1 MKLCM
6 GCMNQMDE
14 KMTVCPHCG
23 FNEAAFRQE
32 SYYLNP
38 GTVIGGKYI
47 VGKALSYGGYTVTYI
62 GMDAEKTLKVMIKEY
77 LPSDFS
83 TRSEGEM
90 DVTIYSGDAC
100 EQFEQGLTTF
110 LNEANRIGQLQN
122 PLGIMRVYDCVAE
135 NDTGYVISEYLEG
148 KTLKQIMEE
157 GKRFPVQE
165 AKEFVCRILE
175 GLRQVHPLNI
185 IHCDISP
192 ETILVTNTGEIKL
205 LDFGATRYVTTANSK
220 SLAIILKQGFA
231 PEEQYR
237 SRGERGPWTDV
248 YALGAVMYYMIT
260 GVVPVESVD
269 RALMDELKEPSKLG
283 VQIPPNTENALMNAL
298 NVYQKDRTPSAEI
311 FYQELNSPQVSRI
324 QVKKQKYET
333 GKFPTWAKFL
343 VAGLLCAV
351 VAGGVIV
358 GEKLRDGGSDGGEA
372 NKGPQ
377 IMKIT
382 EETEDAADG
391 MLGSID
397 LKLKVIDVTFDLKAK
412 EGGEILTQDPSAG
425 TEVDKME
432 GREVKVTLRSS
443 EKCMYKDI
451 WKKRKNVN
459 SLVKAFGID
468 GEKLTA
474 SKNDD
479 KNKKFYDLYK
489 IILKDGTWLSEE
501 DLKKEKVITLS
512 EIESVLYYT
521 SPYLYK
527 KKLEDYVGKNISTI
541 FFRKY
546 TEKGGK
552 RHDTGK
558 TEHPP
563 VEEAYYSFEKEKG
576 YIVKQKKEAGEEYDA
591 RLDTDDLFITVGEKI
606 EELDSPEKLIKKLN
620 DLGFYENKN
629 NLEIKGSGS
638 EIDKVDVKSKK
649 KGTRELFTEDDTVV
663 ITRKEKEPQSPQV
676 NETPPKS
683 QRSGTPKGPGGD
695 VVFLVDPNKTLL
707 KKFLKEKTSKHNT

>member
-14 KMTVCPHCG
+14 KLTVCPHCG
-23 FNEAAFRQE
+23 FNEAALRQE
-32 SYYLNP
+32 SYYLKP
-38 GTVIGGKYI
+38 GTIIGGKYI

-62 GMDAEKTLKVMIKEY
+62 GMDAEKTRKVMIKEY

-83 TRSEGEM
+83 TRSEGDTE
-90 DVTIYSGDAC
+90 VTIYSGDAC
-100 EQFEQGLTTF
+100 EQFEHGLTTF

-122 PLGIMRVYDCVAE
+122 PQGIMRVYDCVAE

-283 VQIPPNTENALMNAL
+283 VQIPPNIENALMNAL

-343 VAGLLCAV
+343 VAGLLCVV
-351 VAGGVIV
+351 VAGGVKV
-358 GEKLRDGGSDGGEA
+358 VVNYLYGGSGNTDAEGERPIEDIIEKTEDEAEKILERQNLNLEVTEAIFDTDAKKGGEVLIQ
-372 NKGPQ
+372 K
-377 IMKIT
+377 
-382 EETEDAADG
+382 
-391 MLGSID
+391 
-397 LKLKVIDVTFDLKAK
+397 
-412 EGGEILTQDPSAG
+412 PSAG
-425 TEVDKME
+425 EEVSKAED
-432 GREVKVTLRSS
+432 RKVRVTIRSK

-451 WKKRKNVN
+451 WEKRKNVN
-459 SLVKAFGID
+459 SLVKKFNI
-468 GEKLTA
+468 K
-474 SKNDD
+474 SKKIPSENDD
-479 KNKKFYDLYK
+479 DNHKFYDLYQ
-489 IILKDGTWLSEE
+489 IRLVGGR
-501 DLKKEKVITLS
+501 TLS
-512 EIESVLYYT
+512 EKDLNKNKERIINLEDIESVSYYI

-527 KKLEDYVGKNISTI
+527 EKLKNYVGQNVKKVWFDKCTVKN
-541 FFRKY
+541 
-546 TEKGGK
+546 GK
-552 RHDTGK
+552 RHKTGK
-558 TEHPP
+558 TDHPS
-563 VEEAYYSFEKEKG
+563 EEAKYYSFDKNEG
-576 YIVKQKKEAGEEYDA
+576 YIVEQTKKKGKYDS
-591 RLDTDDLFITVGEKI
+591 RKDTGDLFITVKENIDKWLPADKLIEKLNKRGFSENKGNLKI
-606 EELDSPEKLIKKLN
+606 EGFGPEIENVEVSGKGGTTYFTKK
-620 DLGFYENKN
+620 
-629 NLEIKGSGS
+629 
-638 EIDKVDVKSKK
+638 
-649 KGTRELFTEDDTVV
+649 DTVT
-663 ITRKEKEPQSPQV
+663 ITRKEKATQPSVVTKRPS
-676 NETPPKS
+676 KS
-683 QRSGTPKGPGGD
+683 GGMKQK
-695 VVFLVDPNKTLL
+695 PN
-707 KKFLKEKTSKHNT
+707 SDWSSN

>member
-14 KMTVCPHCG
+14 KLTVCPHCG
-23 FNEAAFRQE
+23 FNEAALRQE
-32 SYYLNP
+32 SYYLKP
-38 GTVIGGKYI
+38 GTIIGGKYI

-62 GMDAEKTLKVMIKEY
+62 GMDAEKTRKVMIKEY

-83 TRSEGEM
+83 TRSEGDTE
-90 DVTIYSGDAC
+90 VTIYSGDAC
-100 EQFEQGLTTF
+100 EQFEQRLTTF

-122 PLGIMRVYDCVAE
+122 PQGIMRVYDCVAE

-148 KTLKQIMEE
+148 RTLKQIMEK

-283 VQIPPNTENALMNAL
+283 VQIPSNTENALMNAL

-343 VAGLLCAV
+343 VAGLLCVV

-358 GEKLRDGGSDGGEA
+358 YLLDKGNNDPNMGMSKVQVPNIMGKTEKEAREEIESSDLTFEI
-372 NKGPQ
+372 KDV
-377 IMKIT
+377 IFDK
-382 EETEDAADG
+382 
-391 MLGSID
+391 D
-397 LKLKVIDVTFDLKAK
+397 LDKVLN
-412 EGGEILTQDPSAG
+412 QDPSG
-425 TEVDKME
+425 GESIDKKEEVA
-432 GREVKVTLRSS
+432 VTIRSK
-443 EKCMYKDI
+443 EKCKYEDI
-451 WKKRKNVN
+451 LKQENNVDNLVDEFSINKELLSDSKEFDADDESKTFKN
-459 SLVKAFGID
+459 
-468 GEKLTA
+468 
-474 SKNDD
+474 
-479 KNKKFYDLYK
+479 LYEV
-489 IILKDGTWLSEE
+489 ILKDGDTIRKIKVD
-501 DLKKEKVITLS
+501 DLKKNREEIIKLPDIQGIT
-512 EIESVLYYT
+512 YYV
-521 SPYLYK
+521 SPYLYV
-527 KKLEDYVGKNISTI
+527 KKLDDYEGRNVYNSDIK
-541 FFRKY
+541 FKKY
-546 TEKGGK
+546 TEKNGK
-552 RHDTGK
+552 RKEVKGETGTPLYK
-558 TEHPP
+558 
-563 VEEAYYSFEKEKG
+563 AIYYSFDKKEG
-576 YIVKQKKEAGEEYDA
+576 YIVKQRIKKGKKYDSSQDGNLFVTVRKRFTYDEKNAEGLINDLKNEGFNVKESGEGEEIDY
-591 RLDTDDLFITVGEKI
+591 ITV
-606 EELDSPEKLIKKLN
+606 S
-620 DLGFYENKN
+620 
-629 NLEIKGSGS
+629 GSGGTTYFT
-638 EIDKVDVKSKK
+638 KK
-649 KGTRELFTEDDTVV
+649 DTVT
-663 ITRKEKEPQSPQV
+663 ITKKEKEAEVRKTQA
-676 NETPPKS
+676 PPSSK
-683 QRSGTPKGPGGD
+683 RKIPHGPGG
-695 VVFLVDPNKTLL
+695 PTL
-707 KKFLKEKTSKHNT
+707 

>member
-1 MKLCM
+1 M

-14 KMTVCPHCG
+14 KLTVCPHCG
-23 FNEAAFRQE
+23 FNEAALRQE
-32 SYYLNP
+32 SYYLKP
-38 GTVIGGKYI
+38 GTIIGGKYI

-62 GMDAEKTLKVMIKEY
+62 GMDAEKTRKVMIKEY

-83 TRSEGEM
+83 TRSEGDTE
-90 DVTIYSGDAC
+90 VTIYSGDAC

-122 PLGIMRVYDCVAE
+122 PQGIMRVYDCVAE

-148 KTLKQIMEE
+148 RTLKQIMEK

-283 VQIPPNTENALMNAL
+283 VQIPSNTENALMNAL

-343 VAGLLCAV
+343 VAGLLCVV

-358 GEKLRDGGSDGGEA
+358 VKRWDGGSDGGEA
-372 NKGPQ
+372 NSTEITAEDIVGMSLKEAEKKQGKN
-377 IMKIT
+377 IKIIP
-382 EETEDAADG
+382 ED
-391 MLGSID
+391 IC
-397 LKLKVIDVTFDLKAK
+397 IFDKNAK
-412 EGGEILTQDPSAG
+412 EGGQIRSQEPVAG
-425 TEVDKME
+425 E
-432 GREVKVTLRSS
+432 KVTDNRITVRVCTS
-443 EKCMYKDI
+443 EKCTYGDLFEKRGNVDNLAHTFGIKSRKLVESKAKDKADEKKKYKD
-451 WKKRKNVN
+451 
-459 SLVKAFGID
+459 
-468 GEKLTA
+468 
-474 SKNDD
+474 
-479 KNKKFYDLYK
+479 LYQ
-489 IILKDGTWLSEE
+489 IVLENGTPLKPE
-501 DLKKEKVITLS
+501 DLEEKKDEVITLAG
-512 EIESVLYYT
+512 IKSVEYYV

-527 KKLEDYVGKNISTI
+527 SELENYIGKNISKVK
-541 FFRKY
+541 F
-546 TEKGGK
+546 EKCIKEKDGK
-552 RHDTGK
+552 RVFQGK
-558 TEHPP
+558 AIPSCDED
-563 VEEAYYSFEKEKG
+563 YYSFEKEKG
-576 YIVKQKKEAGEEYDA
+576 YIIEQRLPEGETYNARKYRKNLFNVVKEKFNSSGSADELIQKL
-591 RLDTDDLFITVGEKI
+591 RGEKI
-606 EELDSPEKLIKKLN
+606 RVTVKK
-620 DLGFYENKN
+620 GS
-629 NLEIKGSGS
+629 SGS
-638 EIDKVDVKSKK
+638 EIEKVEIEKRKDG
-649 KGTRELFTEDDTVV
+649 GTKELFTKEDTVI
-663 ITRKEKEPQSPQV
+663 ITRKEKEQQPPQEKKTQSKPKETLPPNILATEYNINSPTKDFHRE
-676 NETPPKS
+676 N
-683 QRSGTPKGPGGD
+683 
-695 VVFLVDPNKTLL
+695 L
-707 KKFLKEKTSKHNT
+707 KHNT

>member
-14 KMTVCPHCG
+14 KLTVCPHCG
-23 FNEAAFRQE
+23 FNEAALRQE
-32 SYYLNP
+32 SYYLKP

-62 GMDAEKTLKVMIKEY
+62 GMDAEKNRKVMIKEY

-83 TRSEGEM
+83 TRSEGDTE
-90 DVTIYSGDAC
+90 VTIYSGDAC

-110 LNEANRIGQLQN
+110 LNEANRIGQLHNTQ
-122 PLGIMRVYDCVAE
+122 GIMRVYDCVAE

-205 LDFGATRYVTTANSK
+205 LDFGETRYVTTANSK

-283 VQIPPNTENALMNAL
+283 IQIPPNIENALMNAL

-343 VAGLLCAV
+343 VAGLLCVV
-351 VAGGVIV
+351 VAGGVNVVLSRDDGNNTKANAIEV
-358 GEKLRDGGSDGGEA
+358 RAENIIGMSLEEAKGVKEIKKNNIEIIDINQDEKLIFYKEA
-372 NKGPQ
+372 KN
-377 IMKIT
+377 
-382 EETEDAADG
+382 
-391 MLGSID
+391 SR
-397 LKLKVIDVTFDLKAK
+397 
-412 EGGEILTQDPSAG
+412 EIWSQDPG
-425 TEVDKME
+425 PGDVVEDKTIKVEVCTSEQCTYGDLLEKKDNVDDLVETFGIPKGKLEKSTAEDKADK
-432 GREVKVTLRSS
+432 GK
-443 EKCMYKDI
+443 KYKDLYRI
-451 WKKRKNVN
+451 VLKKGTITPEE
-459 SLVKAFGID
+459 L
-468 GEKLTA
+468 E
-474 SKNDD
+474 
-479 KNKKFYDLYK
+479 KNKDKV
-489 IILKDGTWLSEE
+489 IILKD
-501 DLKKEKVITLS
+501 
-512 EIESVLYYT
+512 IESVEYYV

-527 KKLEDYVGKNISTI
+527 RKLENYIGKNISKVK
-541 FFRKY
+541 FKKY
-546 TEKGGK
+546 REEDGKKVSCGKATPPYKEK
-552 RHDTGK
+552 
-558 TEHPP
+558 
-563 VEEAYYSFEKEKG
+563 YYSFTKKKGEIVEQKKPKGKPYNALIFSGNLFEVVKEKFNESDSADELIQKLKG
-576 YIVKQKKEAGEEYDA
+576 KKIRVKG
-591 RLDTDDLFITVGEKI
+591 
-606 EELDSPEKLIKKLN
+606 
-620 DLGFYENKN
+620 
-629 NLEIKGSGS
+629 KGSGS
-638 EIDKVDVKSKK
+638 EIEKVEIESEDG
-649 KGTRELFTEDDTVV
+649 GTKELFTKEDTVI
-663 ITRKEKEPQSPQV
+663 ITRKEKEVQPSS
-676 NETPPKS
+676 E
-683 QRSGTPKGPGGD
+683 
-695 VVFLVDPNKTLL
+695 NKTPL
-707 KKFLKEKTSKHNT
+707 KSPIRYGPENALPDK

>member
-14 KMTVCPHCG
+14 KLTVCPHCG
-23 FNEAAFRQE
+23 FNEAALRQE
-32 SYYLNP
+32 SYYLKP
-38 GTVIGGKYI
+38 GTIIGGKYI

-62 GMDAEKTLKVMIKEY
+62 GMDAEKNRKVMIKEY

-83 TRSEGEM
+83 TRSEGDTE
-90 DVTIYSGDAC
+90 VTIYSGDAC

-110 LNEANRIGQLQN
+110 LNEANRIGQLHNTQ
-122 PLGIMRVYDCVAE
+122 GIMRVYDCVAE

-283 VQIPPNTENALMNAL
+283 IQIPPNIENALMNAL

-343 VAGLLCAV
+343 VAGLLCVV

-358 GEKLRDGGSDGGEA
+358 VLSRDGGSDGGEA
-372 NKGPQ
+372 NSTE
-377 IMKIT
+377 IT
-382 EETEDAADG
+382 AEDVVGMSLEEAKKKQGKNINIISEEI
-391 MLGSID
+391 LI
-397 LKLKVIDVTFDLKAK
+397 FDKKAK
-412 EGGEILTQDPSAG
+412 KGGEIRSQEPVAG
-425 TEVDKME
+425 EEVTNN
-432 GREVKVTLRSS
+432 RITVTVCTSEQCTYGDLLEKENNVDDLVDTFGINS
-443 EKCMYKDI
+443 EKLVESTAKDKADKKKKYKD
-451 WKKRKNVN
+451 
-459 SLVKAFGID
+459 
-468 GEKLTA
+468 
-474 SKNDD
+474 
-479 KNKKFYDLYK
+479 LYQ
-489 IILKDGTWLSEE
+489 IVLENGTPLKPE
-501 DLKKEKVITLS
+501 DLKEKKDEVITLAG
-512 EIESVLYYT
+512 IKSVEYYV

-527 KKLEDYVGKNISTI
+527 RKLENYIGKNISKVKFKKCI
-541 FFRKY
+541 K
-546 TEKGGK
+546 EKDGK
-552 RHDTGK
+552 RFFQGK
-558 TEHPP
+558 AIPSCDED
-563 VEEAYYSFEKEKG
+563 YYSFEKEKG
-576 YIVKQKKEAGEEYDA
+576 YIIKQRLPKGKTYNARKYRKNLFNVVKEKFNESDSADELIQK
-591 RLDTDDLFITVGEKI
+591 LIGEKI
-606 EELDSPEKLIKKLN
+606 RVKVKEGS
-620 DLGFYENKN
+620 
-629 NLEIKGSGS
+629 SGS
-638 EIDKVDVKSKK
+638 EIEKVEVESKK
-649 KGTRELFTEDDTVV
+649 MGTKELFTRDDTVI
-663 ITRKEKEPQSPQV
+663 ITRKEKEQQPRQEKKTQSKSNRTEVSQPSVQQV
-676 NETPPKS
+676 F
-683 QRSGTPKGPGGD
+683 D
-695 VVFLVDPNKTLL
+695 
-707 KKFLKEKTSKHNT
+707 

>member
-14 KMTVCPHCG
+14 KLTVCPHCG
-23 FNEAAFRQE
+23 FNEAALRQE
-32 SYYLNP
+32 SYYLKP
-38 GTVIGGKYI
+38 GTIIGGKYI

-62 GMDAEKTLKVMIKEY
+62 GMDAEKTRKVMIKEY

-83 TRSEGEM
+83 TRSEGDTE
-90 DVTIYSGDAC
+90 VTIYSGDAC

-122 PLGIMRVYDCVAE
+122 PQGIMRVYDCVAE

-148 KTLKQIMEE
+148 RTLKQIMEK

-283 VQIPPNTENALMNAL
+283 VQIPSNTENALMNAL

-343 VAGLLCAV
+343 VAGLLCVV

-358 GEKLRDGGSDGGEA
+358 YLLDKGNNDPNMGMSKVQVPNIMGKTEKEAREEIESSDLTFEI
-372 NKGPQ
+372 KDV
-377 IMKIT
+377 IFDK
-382 EETEDAADG
+382 
-391 MLGSID
+391 D
-397 LKLKVIDVTFDLKAK
+397 LDKVLN
-412 EGGEILTQDPSAG
+412 QDPSG
-425 TEVDKME
+425 GESIDKKEEVA
-432 GREVKVTLRSS
+432 VTIRSK
-443 EKCMYKDI
+443 EKCKYEDI
-451 WKKRKNVN
+451 LKQENNVDNLVDEFSINKELLSDSKEFDAYDESKTFKN
-459 SLVKAFGID
+459 
-468 GEKLTA
+468 
-474 SKNDD
+474 
-479 KNKKFYDLYK
+479 LYEV
-489 IILKDGTWLSEE
+489 ILKDGDTIRKIKVD
-501 DLKKEKVITLS
+501 DLKKNREEIIKLPDIQGIT
-512 EIESVLYYT
+512 YYV
-521 SPYLYK
+521 SPYLYV
-527 KKLEDYVGKNISTI
+527 KKLDDYEGRNVYNSDIK
-541 FFRKY
+541 FKKY
-546 TEKGGK
+546 TEKNGK
-552 RHDTGK
+552 RKEVKGETGTPLYK
-558 TEHPP
+558 
-563 VEEAYYSFEKEKG
+563 AIYYSFDKKEG
-576 YIVKQKKEAGEEYDA
+576 YIVKQRIKKGKKYDSSQDGNLFVTVRKRFTYDEKNAEGLINDLKNEGFNVKESGEGEEIDY
-591 RLDTDDLFITVGEKI
+591 ITV
-606 EELDSPEKLIKKLN
+606 S
-620 DLGFYENKN
+620 
-629 NLEIKGSGS
+629 GSGGTTYFT
-638 EIDKVDVKSKK
+638 KK
-649 KGTRELFTEDDTVV
+649 DTVT
-663 ITRKEKEPQSPQV
+663 ITKKEKEAEVRKTQA
-676 NETPPKS
+676 PPSSK
-683 QRSGTPKGPGGD
+683 RKIPHGPGG
-695 VVFLVDPNKTLL
+695 PTL
-707 KKFLKEKTSKHNT
+707 

>member
-14 KMTVCPHCG
+14 KLTVCPHCG
-23 FNEAAFRQE
+23 FNEAALRQE
-32 SYYLNP
+32 SYYLKP
-38 GTVIGGKYI
+38 GTIIGGKYI

-62 GMDAEKTLKVMIKEY
+62 GMDAEKTRKVMIKEY

-83 TRSEGEM
+83 TRSEGDTE
-90 DVTIYSGDAC
+90 VTIYSGDAC

-122 PLGIMRVYDCVAE
+122 PQGIMRVYDCVAE

-148 KTLKQIMEE
+148 RTLKQIMEK

-283 VQIPPNTENALMNAL
+283 VQIPSNTENALMNAL

-343 VAGLLCAV
+343 VAGLLCVV

-358 GEKLRDGGSDGGEA
+358 YLLDKGNNDPNMGMSKVQVPNIMGKTEKEAREEIESSDLTFEI
-372 NKGPQ
+372 KDV
-377 IMKIT
+377 IFDK
-382 EETEDAADG
+382 
-391 MLGSID
+391 D
-397 LKLKVIDVTFDLKAK
+397 LDKVLN
-412 EGGEILTQDPSAG
+412 QDPSG
-425 TEVDKME
+425 GESIDKKEEVA
-432 GREVKVTLRSS
+432 VTIRSK
-443 EKCMYKDI
+443 EKCKYEDI
-451 WKKRKNVN
+451 LKQENNVDNLVDEFSINKELLSDSKEFDADDESKTFKN
-459 SLVKAFGID
+459 
-468 GEKLTA
+468 
-474 SKNDD
+474 
-479 KNKKFYDLYK
+479 LYEV
-489 IILKDGTWLSEE
+489 ILKDGDTIRKIKVD
-501 DLKKEKVITLS
+501 DLKKNREEIIKLPDIQGIT
-512 EIESVLYYT
+512 YYV
-521 SPYLYK
+521 SPYLYV
-527 KKLEDYVGKNISTI
+527 KKLDDYEGRNVYNSDIK
-541 FFRKY
+541 FKKY
-546 TEKGGK
+546 TEKNGK
-552 RHDTGK
+552 RKEVKGETGTPLYK
-558 TEHPP
+558 
-563 VEEAYYSFEKEKG
+563 AIYYSFDKKEG
-576 YIVKQKKEAGEEYDA
+576 YIVKQRIKKGKKYDSSQDGNLFVTVRKRFTYDEKNAEGLINDLKNEGFNVKESGEGEEIDY
-591 RLDTDDLFITVGEKI
+591 ITV
-606 EELDSPEKLIKKLN
+606 S
-620 DLGFYENKN
+620 
-629 NLEIKGSGS
+629 GSGGTTYFT
-638 EIDKVDVKSKK
+638 KK
-649 KGTRELFTEDDTVV
+649 DTVT
-663 ITRKEKEPQSPQV
+663 ITKKEKEAEVRKTQA
-676 NETPPKS
+676 PPSSK
-683 QRSGTPKGPGGD
+683 RKIPHGPGG
-695 VVFLVDPNKTLL
+695 PTL
-707 KKFLKEKTSKHNT
+707 

>member
-14 KMTVCPHCG
+14 KLTVCPHCS
-23 FNEAAFRQE
+23 FNEAALRQE
-32 SYYLNP
+32 SYYLKP
-38 GTVIGGKYI
+38 GTIIGGKYI

-62 GMDAEKTLKVMIKEY
+62 GMDAEKTRKVMIKEY

-83 TRSEGEM
+83 TRSEGDTE
-90 DVTIYSGDAC
+90 VTIYSGDAC

-110 LNEANRIGQLQN
+110 LNEANRIGQLHNTQ
-122 PLGIMRVYDCVAE
+122 GIMRVYDCVAE

-283 VQIPPNTENALMNAL
+283 IQIPPNTENALMNAL

-343 VAGLLCAV
+343 VAGLLCVV

-358 GEKLRDGGSDGGEA
+358 GKYLLDEGNDDPHMGMSKVQVPNVKNMA
-372 NKGPQ
+372 
-377 IMKIT
+377 
-382 EETEDAADG
+382 ED
-391 MLGSID
+391 
-397 LKLKVIDVTFDLKAK
+397 KAK
-412 EGGEILTQDPSAG
+412 ETI
-425 TEVDKME
+425 K
-432 GREVKVTLRSS
+432 SS
-443 EKCMYKDI
+443 ELAFKVKDVI
-451 WKKRKNVN
+451 FDKDSQEGGKIIDQEP
-459 SLVKAFGID
+459 SEGTGID
-468 GEKLTA
+468 KGEEVEVIVRSGEKCKYEDIFEQANNVDNLVDEFNIDENLLSG
-474 SKNDD
+474 SKESDADD
-479 KNKKFYDLYK
+479 EDKTFKNLYEV
-489 IILKDGTWLSEE
+489 ILKDGDKIKKIKVD
-501 DLKKEKVITLS
+501 DLKKDREEIIKLPDIQGIT
-512 EIESVLYYT
+512 YYV
-521 SPYLYK
+521 SPYLYVK
-527 KKLEDYVGKNISTI
+527 ELDDYEGRNVYDEDIK
-541 FFRKY
+541 FAKY
-546 TEKGGK
+546 TESKKGKGRKKVKGK
-552 RHDTGK
+552 TGK
-558 TEHPP
+558 PLYR
-563 VEEAYYSFEKEKG
+563 AIYYSFDEKEG
-576 YIVKQKKEAGEEYDA
+576 YIVKQKIKEGKKYYSFKDGNLFVTVKKRFTYDKEKAEDLIKNLKSKGFKVKSEGKGEVIDY
-591 RLDTDDLFITVGEKI
+591 ITVEG
-606 EELDSPEKLIKKLN
+606 
-620 DLGFYENKN
+620 
-629 NLEIKGSGS
+629 KG
-638 EIDKVDVKSKK
+638 
-649 KGTRELFTEDDTVV
+649 GTRYFTEKDTIT
-663 ITRKEKEPQSPQV
+663 ITRKEKQQAPSSE
-676 NETPPKS
+676 
-683 QRSGTPKGPGGD
+683 
-695 VVFLVDPNKTLL
+695 NKTP
-707 KKFLKEKTSKHNT
+707 SKSNGTEVSPPQPSAVQLF

>member
-14 KMTVCPHCG
+14 KLTVCPHCG
-23 FNEAAFRQE
+23 FNEAALRQE
-32 SYYLNP
+32 SYYLKP
-38 GTVIGGKYI
+38 GTIIGGKYI

-62 GMDAEKTLKVMIKEY
+62 GMDAEKNRKVMIKEY

-83 TRSEGEM
+83 TRSEGDTE
-90 DVTIYSGDAC
+90 VTIYSGDAC

-110 LNEANRIGQLQN
+110 LNEANRIGQLHNTQ
-122 PLGIMRVYDCVAE
+122 GIMRVYDCVAE

-283 VQIPPNTENALMNAL
+283 IQIPPNIENALMNAL

-343 VAGLLCAV
+343 VAGLLCVV

-358 GEKLRDGGSDGGEA
+358 VKHYL
-372 NKGPQ
+372 NKGNNNPGAKSSKVEVPNVEK
-377 IMKIT
+377 M
-382 EETEDAADG
+382 TEDEAEKTII
-391 MLGSID
+391 SS
-397 LKLKVIDVTFDLKAK
+397 KLTFKVKDVIFDKDSQ
-412 EGGEILTQDPSAG
+412 EGGEIINQEPSTG
-425 TEVDKME
+425 TGIDKGKEV
-432 GREVKVTLRSS
+432 EVIIRSK
-443 EKCMYKDI
+443 EKCKYEDI
-451 WKKRKNVN
+451 FEQANNVDI
-459 SLVKAFGID
+459 LADEFGID
-468 GEKLTA
+468 KSRVSGSEKKDANDKKKTF
-474 SKNDD
+474 KN
-479 KNKKFYDLYK
+479 LYEV
-489 IILKDGTWLSEE
+489 ILKSGNKISVKDFENN
-501 DLKKEKVITLS
+501 KENILNLLDIERIT
-512 EIESVLYYT
+512 YYV
-521 SPYLYK
+521 SPYLYV
-527 KKLEDYVGKNISTI
+527 KKLDNYEKSNVFNIE
-541 FFRKY
+541 FAKY
-546 TEKGGK
+546 TEKNGNKEKVPGE
-552 RHDTGK
+552 TGTPSYRAK
-558 TEHPP
+558 
-563 VEEAYYSFEKEKG
+563 YYSFDEKEG
-576 YIVKQKKEAGEEYDA
+576 YIVKQRIEKGKKYDSSKDGNLFVTVKKRFTYDKKNAEGLISDLKEKGFKVKSEGKGEVIDY
-591 RLDTDDLFITVGEKI
+591 ITVEGKGGTTYFT
-606 EELDSPEKLIKKLN
+606 KK
-620 DLGFYENKN
+620 
-629 NLEIKGSGS
+629 
-638 EIDKVDVKSKK
+638 
-649 KGTRELFTEDDTVV
+649 DTVT
-663 ITRKEKEPQSPQV
+663 ITRKEKAVQPSSEYKTQSKQ
-676 NETPPKS
+676 EK
-683 QRSGTPKGPGGD
+683 
-695 VVFLVDPNKTLL
+695 
-707 KKFLKEKTSKHNT
+707 LKEGPNTPIFNGEK

>member
-14 KMTVCPHCG
+14 KLTVCPHCG
-23 FNEAAFRQE
+23 FNEAALRQE
-32 SYYLNP
+32 SYYLKP
-38 GTVIGGKYI
+38 GTIIGGKYI

-62 GMDAEKTLKVMIKEY
+62 GMDAEKTRKVMIKEY

-83 TRSEGEM
+83 TRSEGDTE
-90 DVTIYSGDAC
+90 VTIYSGDAC

-122 PLGIMRVYDCVAE
+122 PQGIMRVYDCVAE

-148 KTLKQIMEE
+148 RTLKQIMEK

-283 VQIPPNTENALMNAL
+283 VQIPSNTENALMNAL

-343 VAGLLCAV
+343 VAGLLCVV

-358 GEKLRDGGSDGGEA
+358 YLLDKGNNDPNMGMSKVQVPNIMGKTEKEAREEIESSDLTFEI
-372 NKGPQ
+372 KDV
-377 IMKIT
+377 IFDK
-382 EETEDAADG
+382 
-391 MLGSID
+391 D
-397 LKLKVIDVTFDLKAK
+397 LDKVLN
-412 EGGEILTQDPSAG
+412 QDPSG
-425 TEVDKME
+425 GESIDKKEEVA
-432 GREVKVTLRSS
+432 VTIRSK
-443 EKCMYKDI
+443 EKCKYEDI
-451 WKKRKNVN
+451 LKQENNVDNLVDEFSINKELLSDSKEFDADDESKTFKN
-459 SLVKAFGID
+459 
-468 GEKLTA
+468 
-474 SKNDD
+474 
-479 KNKKFYDLYK
+479 LYEV
-489 IILKDGTWLSEE
+489 ILKDGDTIRKIKVD
-501 DLKKEKVITLS
+501 DLKKNREEIIKLPDIQGIT
-512 EIESVLYYT
+512 YYV
-521 SPYLYK
+521 SPYLYV
-527 KKLEDYVGKNISTI
+527 KKLDDYEGRNVYNSDIK
-541 FFRKY
+541 FKKY
-546 TEKGGK
+546 TEKNGK
-552 RHDTGK
+552 RKEVKGETGTPLYK
-558 TEHPP
+558 
-563 VEEAYYSFEKEKG
+563 AIYYSFDKKEG
-576 YIVKQKKEAGEEYDA
+576 YIVKQ
-591 RLDTDDLFITVGEKI
+591 R
-606 EELDSPEKLIKKLN
+606 IKK
-620 DLGFYENKN
+620 GKN
-629 NLEIKGSGS
+629 MILPKMEIS
-638 EIDKVDVKSKK
+638 
-649 KGTRELFTEDDTVV
+649 L
-663 ITRKEKEPQSPQV
+663 
-676 NETPPKS
+676 
-683 QRSGTPKGPGGD
+683 
-695 VVFLVDPNKTLL
+695 
-707 KKFLKEKTSKHNT
+707 

>member
-14 KMTVCPHCG
+14 KLTVCPHCG
-23 FNEAAFRQE
+23 FNEAALRQE
-32 SYYLNP
+32 SYYLKP
-38 GTVIGGKYI
+38 GTIIGGKYI

-62 GMDAEKTLKVMIKEY
+62 GMDAEKNRKVMIKEY

-83 TRSEGEM
+83 TRSEGDTE
-90 DVTIYSGDAC
+90 VTIYSGDAC

-110 LNEANRIGQLQN
+110 LNEANRIGQLHNTQ
-122 PLGIMRVYDCVAE
+122 GIMRVYDCVAE

-283 VQIPPNTENALMNAL
+283 IQIPPNIENALMNAL

-343 VAGLLCAV
+343 VAGLLCVV

-358 GEKLRDGGSDGGEA
+358 VLSRDGNTDADSTADIAANIVGMSPEEA
-372 NKGPQ
+372 
-377 IMKIT
+377 
-382 EETEDAADG
+382 EEISE
-391 MLGSID
+391 I
-397 LKLKVIDVTFDLKAK
+397 KAK
-412 EGGEILTQDPSAG
+412 NIAIIPDGKLIFDKKAKKGGEIWSQDPG
-425 TEVDKME
+425 PGD
-432 GREVKVTLRSS
+432 EVKGKTIKVMIRTSEQCTYGDLLERQGNVDDLAVTFGIGS
-443 EKCMYKDI
+443 EKLVESTAKDKADETKKYKDLYQI
-451 WKKRKNVN
+451 VMKNRK
-459 SLVKAFGID
+459 I
-468 GEKLTA
+468 TP
-474 SKNDD
+474 DD
-479 KNKKFYDLYK
+479 LKNKKD
-489 IILKDGTWLSEE
+489 E
-501 DLKKEKVITLS
+501 VINLS
-512 EIESVLYYT
+512 EIESVEYYV
-521 SPYLYK
+521 SPYLFEGE
-527 KKLEDYVGKNISTI
+527 LDDYFGRNISTVKFKKCI
-541 FFRKY
+541 K
-546 TEKGGK
+546 EKNGK
-552 RHDTGK
+552 RVFEGNAVPSYD
-558 TEHPP
+558 ED
-563 VEEAYYSFEKEKG
+563 YYSFEKEKG
-576 YIVKQKKEAGEEYDA
+576 CIIEQTLEKGRRYNARKYRKNLFNVVKEKFNSSGSADELIRKLKGIGFQPKIVG
-591 RLDTDDLFITVGEKI
+591 
-606 EELDSPEKLIKKLN
+606 N
-620 DLGFYENKN
+620 
-629 NLEIKGSGS
+629 GS
-638 EIDKVDVKSKK
+638 EIENVEVSGKGGTTYFTKK
-649 KGTRELFTEDDTVV
+649 DTVT
-663 ITRKEKEPQSPQV
+663 ITRKEKAVQPSSEYKTQSKQ
-676 NETPPKS
+676 EK
-683 QRSGTPKGPGGD
+683 
-695 VVFLVDPNKTLL
+695 
-707 KKFLKEKTSKHNT
+707 LKEGPNTPIFNGEK

>member
-14 KMTVCPHCG
+14 KLTVCPHCS
-23 FNEAAFRQE
+23 FNEAALRQE
-32 SYYLNP
+32 SYYLKP
-38 GTVIGGKYI
+38 GTIIGGKYI

-62 GMDAEKTLKVMIKEY
+62 GMDAEKNRKVMIKEY

-83 TRSEGEM
+83 TRSEGDTE
-90 DVTIYSGDAC
+90 VTIYSGDAC

-110 LNEANRIGQLQN
+110 LNEANRIGQLHNTQ
-122 PLGIMRVYDCVAE
+122 GIMRVYDCVAE

-269 RALMDELKEPSKLG
+269 RALMDELNEPSKLG
-283 VQIPPNTENALMNAL
+283 IQIPPNIENALMNAL

-343 VAGLLCAV
+343 VAGLLCVV

-358 GEKLRDGGSDGGEA
+358 GLELK
-372 NKGPQ
+372 KGNNNPNTGMSKVQ
-377 IMKIT
+377 VPKIEDMT
-382 EETEDAADG
+382 EEEAKEKIESSNLIFKIKDVIYDKDFDEG
-391 MLGSID
+391 GKILSQNPSQGNSID
-397 LKLKVIDVTFDLKAK
+397 KGIEVEVIIRSKERCKYEDIFEQANNVDNLADEFNIDKKLLSGSKESDADDENKTFKNLY
-412 EGGEILTQDPSAG
+412 
-425 TEVDKME
+425 EV
-432 GREVKVTLRSS
+432 
-443 EKCMYKDI
+443 
-451 WKKRKNVN
+451 
-459 SLVKAFGID
+459 
-468 GEKLTA
+468 
-474 SKNDD
+474 
-479 KNKKFYDLYK
+479 
-489 IILKDGTWLSEE
+489 ILKDGDTIRKIKVD
-501 DLKKEKVITLS
+501 DLKKNREEIIKLPDIQGIT
-512 EIESVLYYT
+512 YYV
-521 SPYLYK
+521 SPYLY
-527 KKLEDYVGKNISTI
+527 VGKLDDYERRNVHDEDIK
-541 FFRKY
+541 FAKY
-546 TEKGGK
+546 TEYKNGKGRKRVKGK
-552 RHDTGK
+552 TGK
-558 TEHPP
+558 PP
-563 VEEAYYSFEKEKG
+563 YRAKYYSFDEKEG
-576 YIVKQKKEAGEEYDA
+576 YIVKQRIEKGKKYDSSKDGNLFVTVRKRFTYDRKNAEGLIKNLKSKGFKVKSEGKGEVIDYITVEGKGGTRYFTEKDTITITRKKKEAEVKHTPA
-591 RLDTDDLFITVGEKI
+591 P
-606 EELDSPEKLIKKLN
+606 SSS
-620 DLGFYENKN
+620 ENKMPHDP
-629 NLEIKGSGS
+629 K
-638 EIDKVDVKSKK
+638 
-649 KGTRELFTEDDTVV
+649 TV
-663 ITRKEKEPQSPQV
+663 T
-676 NETPPKS
+676 
-683 QRSGTPKGPGGD
+683 
-695 VVFLVDPNKTLL
+695 F
-707 KKFLKEKTSKHNT
+707 

>member
-14 KMTVCPHCG
+14 KLTVCPHCG
-23 FNEAAFRQE
+23 FNEAALRQE
-32 SYYLNP
+32 SYYLKP
-38 GTVIGGKYI
+38 GTIIGGKYI

-62 GMDAEKTLKVMIKEY
+62 GMDAEKTRKVMIKEY

-83 TRSEGEM
+83 TRSEGDTE
-90 DVTIYSGDAC
+90 VTIYSGDAC

-122 PLGIMRVYDCVAE
+122 PQGIMRVYDCVAE

-148 KTLKQIMEE
+148 RTLKQIMEK

-283 VQIPPNTENALMNAL
+283 VQIPSNTENALMNAL

-343 VAGLLCAV
+343 VAGLLCVV

-358 GEKLRDGGSDGGEA
+358 YLLDKGNNDPNMGMSKVQVPNIMGKTEKEAREEIESSDLTFEI
-372 NKGPQ
+372 KDV
-377 IMKIT
+377 IFDK
-382 EETEDAADG
+382 
-391 MLGSID
+391 D
-397 LKLKVIDVTFDLKAK
+397 LDKVLN
-412 EGGEILTQDPSAG
+412 QDPSG
-425 TEVDKME
+425 GKSIDKKEEVA
-432 GREVKVTLRSS
+432 VTIRSK
-443 EKCMYKDI
+443 EKCKYEDI
-451 WKKRKNVN
+451 LKQENNVDNLVDEFSINKELLSDSKEFDADDESKTFKN
-459 SLVKAFGID
+459 
-468 GEKLTA
+468 
-474 SKNDD
+474 
-479 KNKKFYDLYK
+479 LYEV
-489 IILKDGTWLSEE
+489 ILKDGDTIRKIKVD
-501 DLKKEKVITLS
+501 DLKKNREEIIKLPDIQGIT
-512 EIESVLYYT
+512 YYV
-521 SPYLYK
+521 SPYLYV
-527 KKLEDYVGKNISTI
+527 KKLDDYEGRNVYNSDIK
-541 FFRKY
+541 FKKY
-546 TEKGGK
+546 TEKNGK
-552 RHDTGK
+552 RKEVKGETGTPLYK
-558 TEHPP
+558 
-563 VEEAYYSFEKEKG
+563 AIYYSFDKKEG
-576 YIVKQKKEAGEEYDA
+576 YIVKQRIKKGKKYDSSQDGNLFVTVRKRFTYDEKNAEGLINDLKNEGFNVKESGEGEEIDY
-591 RLDTDDLFITVGEKI
+591 ITV
-606 EELDSPEKLIKKLN
+606 S
-620 DLGFYENKN
+620 
-629 NLEIKGSGS
+629 GSGGTTYFT
-638 EIDKVDVKSKK
+638 KK
-649 KGTRELFTEDDTVV
+649 DTVT
-663 ITRKEKEPQSPQV
+663 ITKKEKEAEVRKTQA
-676 NETPPKS
+676 PPSSK
-683 QRSGTPKGPGGD
+683 RKIPHGPGG
-695 VVFLVDPNKTLL
+695 PTL
-707 KKFLKEKTSKHNT
+707 

>member
-14 KMTVCPHCG
+14 KLTVCPHCG
-23 FNEAAFRQE
+23 FNEAALRQE
-32 SYYLNP
+32 SYYLKP
-38 GTVIGGKYI
+38 GAVIGGKYI

-62 GMDAEKTLKVMIKEY
+62 GMDAEKNRKVMIKEY

-83 TRSEGEM
+83 TRSEGDTE
-90 DVTIYSGDAC
+90 VTIYSGDAC

-110 LNEANRIGQLQN
+110 LNEANRIGQLHNTQ
-122 PLGIMRVYDCVAE
+122 GIMRVYDCVAE

-260 GVVPVESVD
+260 GVVPAESVD

-343 VAGLLCAV
+343 VAGLLCVV
-351 VAGGVIV
+351 VAGGVNV
-358 GEKLRDGGSDGGEA
+358 VLNLDGGDNGGKAQDKEPGIESIIDMTENEA
-372 NKGPQ
+372 IETLKGQ
-377 IMKIT
+377 GLTLEVTDAIFDKK
-382 EETEDAADG
+382 EEE
-391 MLGSID
+391 
-397 LKLKVIDVTFDLKAK
+397 KV
-412 EGGEILTQDPSAG
+412 LTQSPSAG
-425 TEVDKME
+425 KKL
-432 GREVKVTLRSS
+432 REAKGGVVEVTLRSKKKCRYEDIL
-443 EKCMYKDI
+443 EKKG
-451 WKKRKNVN
+451 NVN
-459 SLVKAFGID
+459 SLAKAFGIKRK
-468 GEKLTA
+468 KLIA

-479 KNKKFYDLYK
+479 EKHKFYDLYK
-489 IILKDGTWLSEE
+489 IELVGGTTLFTK
-501 DLKKEKVITLS
+501 DLKKEGIITLS
-512 EIESVLYYT
+512 EIKSVLYYT

-527 KKLEDYVGKNISTI
+527 PKLKDYVGKNIKDI
-541 FFRKY
+541 DFGKY
-546 TEKGGK
+546 TEKDGK
-552 RHDTGK
+552 RHYTGK

-563 VEEAYYSFEKEKG
+563 AEEAYYSFEEEPG
-576 YIVKQKKEAGEEYDA
+576 YIVEQTKGKGEKYDA
-591 RLDTDDLFITVGEKI
+591 REDKDDLFITVKERIEESHSLNNLI
-606 EELDSPEKLIKKLN
+606 EELN
-620 DLGFYENKN
+620 RLGFSKDKN
-629 NLEIKGSGS
+629 NLIIEGSGS
-638 EIDKVDVKSKK
+638 KIDKVEVKSKNGGTK
-649 KGTRELFTEDDTVV
+649 KLFTEEDTVV
-663 ITRKEKEPQSPQV
+663 ITRKEKPQAPSS
-676 NETPPKS
+676 E
-683 QRSGTPKGPGGD
+683 
-695 VVFLVDPNKTLL
+695 NKTP
-707 KKFLKEKTSKHNT
+707 SKPNGIEASPPQPSVGQIFKG

>member
-14 KMTVCPHCG
+14 KLTVCPHCG
-23 FNEAAFRQE
+23 FNEAALRQE
-32 SYYLNP
+32 SYYLKP
-38 GTVIGGKYI
+38 GTIIGGKYI

-62 GMDAEKTLKVMIKEY
+62 GMDAEKTRKVMIKEY

-83 TRSEGEM
+83 TRSEGDTE
-90 DVTIYSGDAC
+90 VTIYSGDAC

-122 PLGIMRVYDCVAE
+122 PQGIMRVYDCVAE

-148 KTLKQIMEE
+148 RTLKQIMEK

-283 VQIPPNTENALMNAL
+283 VQIPSNTENALMNAL

-343 VAGLLCAV
+343 VAGLLCVV

-358 GEKLRDGGSDGGEA
+358 AVNLYGGSGNTDAEGERPIEDIIE
-372 NKGPQ
+372 K
-377 IMKIT
+377 
-382 EETEDAADG
+382 TEDEAEKI
-391 MLGSID
+391 LERQN
-397 LKLKVIDVTFDLKAK
+397 LNLEVTKAIFDTDAK
-412 EGGEILTQDPSAG
+412 EGGEVLIQNPSAG
-425 TEVDKME
+425 KEVSKAED
-432 GREVKVTLRSS
+432 RKVRVTIRSK

-451 WKKRKNVN
+451 WEKRKNVN
-459 SLVKAFGID
+459 SLVKKFNI
-468 GEKLTA
+468 
-474 SKNDD
+474 D
-479 KNKKFYDLYK
+479 KNKKIPSENDDDNHKFYDLYQ
-489 IILKDGTWLSEE
+489 IRLVGGR
-501 DLKKEKVITLS
+501 TLS
-512 EIESVLYYT
+512 EKDLNKNKKRIINLEDIESVSYYI

-527 KKLEDYVGKNISTI
+527 EELKNYVGQNVKKVWFDKCTVKN
-541 FFRKY
+541 
-546 TEKGGK
+546 GK
-552 RHDTGK
+552 RHKTGK
-558 TEHPP
+558 TDHPS
-563 VEEAYYSFEKEKG
+563 EEAKYYSFDKNEG
-576 YIVKQKKEAGEEYDA
+576 YIVEQTKKKGEKYDS
-591 RLDTDDLFITVGEKI
+591 RKDTGDLFITVKENIDKSLPADKLIEKLNKRGFSENKGNLKI
-606 EELDSPEKLIKKLN
+606 EGFGPEIGN
-620 DLGFYENKN
+620 VEV
-629 NLEIKGSGS
+629 SGGRT
-638 EIDKVDVKSKK
+638 EY
-649 KGTRELFTEDDTVV
+649 FTEKDTVT
-663 ITRKEKEPQSPQV
+663 ITRKEKEQQPPQ
-676 NETPPKS
+676 E
-683 QRSGTPKGPGGD
+683 
-695 VVFLVDPNKTLL
+695 NKTPS
-707 KKFLKEKTSKHNT
+707 KPNGIETSPPNPV

>member
-14 KMTVCPHCG
+14 KLTVCPHCS
-23 FNEAAFRQE
+23 FNEAALRQE
-32 SYYLNP
+32 SYYLKP
-38 GTVIGGKYI
+38 GTIIGGKYI

-62 GMDAEKTLKVMIKEY
+62 GMDAEKTRKVMIKEY

-83 TRSEGEM
+83 TRSEGDTE
-90 DVTIYSGDAC
+90 VTIYSGDAC

-110 LNEANRIGQLQN
+110 LNEANRIGQLHNTQ
-122 PLGIMRVYDCVAE
+122 GIMRVYDCVAE

-260 GVVPVESVD
+260 GVVPMESVD

-343 VAGLLCAV
+343 VAGLLCVV

-358 GEKLRDGGSDGGEA
+358 GLELG
-372 NKGPQ
+372 KGNDSPNTGMSKVQ
-377 IMKIT
+377 VPNILDKT
-382 EETEDAADG
+382 EEEAEKIIKSAGLKFKIED
-391 MLGSID
+391 
-397 LKLKVIDVTFDLKAK
+397 VIFDKDFDK
-412 EGGEILTQDPSAG
+412 GGKILSQDPSPG
-425 TEVDKME
+425 DMGKDK
-432 GREVKVTLRSS
+432 EVKVTIRSK
-443 EKCMYKDI
+443 EKCKYKDI
-451 WKKRKNVN
+451 FEQENNVDNLVDEFNIDKKLLSGSKESDADDEKKTFKN
-459 SLVKAFGID
+459 
-468 GEKLTA
+468 
-474 SKNDD
+474 
-479 KNKKFYDLYK
+479 LYEV
-489 IILKDGTWLSEE
+489 ILKDGDTIRKIRVD
-501 DLKKEKVITLS
+501 DLKKNREEIIKLLDIQGIT
-512 EIESVLYYT
+512 YYV
-521 SPYLYK
+521 SPYLYVK
-527 KKLEDYVGKNISTI
+527 ELDDYEGRNVCDADIK
-541 FFRKY
+541 FKKY
-546 TEKGGK
+546 TEKNGK
-552 RHDTGK
+552 RTEVKGETG
-558 TEHPP
+558 TPLYN
-563 VEEAYYSFEKEKG
+563 AIYYSFDEEKG
-576 YIVKQKKEAGEEYDA
+576 YIVKQKIEKGKKYDSS
-591 RLDTDDLFITVGEKI
+591 RDGNLFLTVRKRFTYDEKNA
-606 EELDSPEKLIKKLN
+606 EGLIKKLE
-620 DLGFYENKN
+620 GEG
-629 NLEIKGSGS
+629 IK
-638 EIDKVDVKSKK
+638 VKK
-649 KGTRELFTEDDTVV
+649 KGNGEEIDNITVSGEGKTTYFTKKETIT
-663 ITRKEKEPQSPQV
+663 ITRKEKQPAPPQV
-676 NETPPKS
+676 NKTKPNSSNRILPPRPS
-683 QRSGTPKGPGGD
+683 SDFMPQ
-695 VVFLVDPNKTLL
+695 
-707 KKFLKEKTSKHNT
+707 